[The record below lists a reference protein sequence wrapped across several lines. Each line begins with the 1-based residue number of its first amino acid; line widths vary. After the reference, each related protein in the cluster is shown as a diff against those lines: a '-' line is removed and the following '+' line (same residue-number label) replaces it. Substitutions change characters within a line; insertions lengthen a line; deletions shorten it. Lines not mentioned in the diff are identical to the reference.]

1 LNFPIDFFEFKF
13 ILVIEG
19 VIVIFKKTKNMERNH
34 LKKEVRSMAQVI
46 RFEDAKKEKANKE
59 LAKDIIKLGNGLLSL
74 TDFKQKHKK
83 ALGLPP
89 RAH

>member
-1 LNFPIDFFEFKF
+1 
-13 ILVIEG
+13 
-19 VIVIFKKTKNMERNH
+19 
-34 LKKEVRSMAQVI
+34 MAQVI